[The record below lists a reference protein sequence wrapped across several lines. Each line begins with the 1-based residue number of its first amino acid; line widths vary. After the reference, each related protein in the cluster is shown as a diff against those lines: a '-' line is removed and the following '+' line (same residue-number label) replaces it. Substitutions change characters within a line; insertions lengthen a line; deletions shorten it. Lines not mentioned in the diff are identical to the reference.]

1 MERGKRRD
9 ALSAFSSWIKAA
21 RGSVAQRFSA
31 AKIAVEIFAGE
42 DRCAP

>member
-9 ALSAFSSWIKAA
+9 AFSAFSSWIKAA

-31 AKIAVEIFAGE
+31 AKIAAEIFAGE
-42 DRCAP
+42 D